1 VGAFCTI
8 NVSFTPSAVGTA
20 TGTLTINDDAGTQTV
35 SLSGRG
41 TGPILMS
48 PSELNFGSVPVG
60 TTSAP
65 QTATVSNGGGVTV
78 TISSIGASSG
88 YSISSTTCGSTLAGG
103 ANCTVS
109 VVFSPTA
116 AGSDDGTLSVAYT
129 GALGSPA
136 TTALSGN
143 GGVPASVSPTSLN
156 FGNVLTGT
164 TSSPQ
169 SVTLTNGSTAISITS
184 IAASA
189 GFAIS
194 SSTCGSSLGAG
205 ASCTVGVTFTP
216 TVGGT
221 TTGTLTFTD
230 GASNSPQTVGLTGS
244 GITTAT
250 ASPASLSFGTV
261 RVGHSSAAK
270 TVTLTNNGSI
280 RLSIS
285 IIAASASYTITANTC
300 GSGVNGGASCTVSV
314 TFTPAVKGT
323 ITGTLAFTDSAAN
336 SPQTVS
342 LTGAG
347 K

>member
-1 VGAFCTI
+1 VA
-8 NVSFTPSAVGTA
+8 
-20 TGTLTINDDAGTQTV
+20 
-35 SLSGRG
+35 
-41 TGPILMS
+41 
-48 PSELNFGSVPVG
+48 VG

-65 QTATVSNGGGVTV
+65 QTATVSNGGSVTV
-78 TISSIGASSG
+78 TLSSIGASSG

-129 GALGSPA
+129 GALGSAA
-136 TTALSGN
+136 TAALSGN

-156 FGNVLTGT
+156 FGNVVAGT

-169 SVTLTNGSTAISITS
+169 SVTLTNGSTPISITN

-194 SSTCGSSLGAG
+194 SSTCGASLGAG

-221 TTGTLTFTD
+221 TNGTLTFTD

-250 ASPASLSFGTV
+250 ASPAALTFDTV
-261 RVGHSSAAK
+261 RVGRSSAAK

-300 GSGVNGGASCTVSV
+300 GSSVNGGASCTVNV

-323 ITGTLAFTDSAAN
+323 ITGTLTFTDSAAN